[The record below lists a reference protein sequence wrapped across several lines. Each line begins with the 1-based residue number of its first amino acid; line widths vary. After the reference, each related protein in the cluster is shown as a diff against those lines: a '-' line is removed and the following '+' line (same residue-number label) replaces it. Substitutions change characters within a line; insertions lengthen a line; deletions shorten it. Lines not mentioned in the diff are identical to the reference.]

1 MYFAGTLYWTGT
13 VVAQFGGLASPV
25 AMLAMLLLA
34 LYLALYPAFAGLMV
48 SRAVARFG
56 PAALWLMPAAWVS
69 TEYLRGRLFGG
80 FPWVPLGNSQVD
92 LTSVAQLASVTG
104 VYGLS
109 ALVALINAGI
119 AVALMVAG
127 GARRRAITVLVVV
140 MATVVAGGAWRVA
153 DARLTREGELLTV
166 GLIQGNIAQEDK
178 WDPRQAPR
186 IVSAYERLTRE
197 AVARGAEYVVW
208 PESSTPFMFEE
219 DPVGEAAVRSLVREV
234 GVPLLIGSEKLEVT
248 DRPRLYNA
256 AFMLDAD
263 GSTSAVYRKIQL
275 VPFGE
280 FVPFKSWLTF
290 VSPLV
295 ERMTDFA
302 PGDTVTPL
310 PVGDAT
316 VTTAICYEVVYPAL
330 AREAVRAGSQLLTTI
345 TNDAWYGHS
354 SAPYQH
360 FSLARMRAIEEGR
373 YLVRAAQH
381 RHLGYRRSVRSRHD
395 CHGTVRGSSSGGRRE
410 AAAGTDAVR
419 APR

>member
-1 MYFAGTLYWTGT
+1 
-13 VVAQFGGLASPV
+13 
-25 AMLAMLLLA
+25 
-34 LYLALYPAFAGLMV
+34 
-48 SRAVARFG
+48 
-56 PAALWLMPAAWVS
+56 
-69 TEYLRGRLFGG
+69 
-80 FPWVPLGNSQVD
+80 
-92 LTSVAQLASVTG
+92 
-104 VYGLS
+104 
-109 ALVALINAGI
+109 
-119 AVALMVAG
+119 
-127 GARRRAITVLVVV
+127 

-373 YLVRAAQH
+373 YLVRAANTGISGIVDPYGRVTTATALFEEVAVVGDVRLLQAQTLYA
-381 RHLGYRRSVRSRHD
+381 RLGDLVAYVSLALLAATWV
-395 CHGTVRGSSSGGRRE
+395 VGRRV
-410 AAAGTDAVR
+410 AGFRRHSGEEDTSWQ
-419 APR
+419 